1 MTRKKSLKY
10 FISGLVFIGIA
21 CLSIQDNFWFG
32 WVGLVF
38 FGAIS
43 LLFLIKF
50 INPKFKWVN
59 DTDSNSKEFADK
71 TKTDFETLYND
82 NGLFTYTDNGFI
94 VKTESGDKVVEWTQ
108 INTLT
113 GFKRD
118 YFATDCICLVVEY
131 DNNQRFEITEEHS
144 GWFQFLEHSKKAFPT
159 IDKSW
164 EIEISTP
171 AFETNMTVLFDR
183 QNRTLAEMN
192 L

>member
-1 MTRKKSLKY
+1 M
-10 FISGLVFIGIA
+10 FIGISY
-21 CLSIQDNFWFG
+21 LSIQDKFWLG

-38 FGAIS
+38 FGSLS
-43 LLFLIKF
+43 LLFLFKF

-59 DTDSNSKEFADK
+59 DTNINSKEFLDK
-71 TKTDFETLYND
+71 TKNDFEKLYNE
-82 NGLFTYTDNGFI
+82 NGLFTYTDKGFI

-113 GFKRD
+113 GYKRD

-131 DNNQRFEITEEHS
+131 ENNQGFEITEEHL
-144 GWFQFLEHSKKAFPT
+144 GWFQFLKHSKKAFPT
-159 IDKSW
+159 IDQSW

-171 AFETNMTVLFDR
+171 PFETNMTVLFDR
-183 QNRTLAEMN
+183 QNQILTDTN